1 MQKSTTIIRILEM
14 IEDGFTYTDIRNRYS
29 IGNSV
34 ITDLKYKLSNLNL
47 SLNEIKSK
55 DPQTIE
61 QLFYGRSHLRKDV
74 PLPDF
79 ETIYMKLTDKKSHT
93 NLYFEWTAYKME
105 FPNGYQ
111 YTQFKEYFKRW
122 MRDNHLGMELRM
134 VVERIP
140 GEIVYIDWIGIH
152 WILFVQKIPMFF
164 KLLISLRQRLVLAA
178 TVSLWLSPMKRQ
190 NIFFRER

>member
-1 MQKSTTIIRILEM
+1 MQKSTTIIGILEM

-79 ETIYMKLTDKKSHT
+79 ETIYMKLTDKKSI
-93 NLYFEWTAYKME
+93 NY
-105 FPNGYQ
+105 
-111 YTQFKEYFKRW
+111 R
-122 MRDNHLGMELRM
+122 
-134 VVERIP
+134 
-140 GEIVYIDWIGIH
+140 
-152 WILFVQKIPMFF
+152 
-164 KLLISLRQRLVLAA
+164 
-178 TVSLWLSPMKRQ
+178 
-190 NIFFRER
+190 